1 MSTVYALLAVAA
13 VVMIVAGAFKLRD
26 PASSEPVL
34 RLLHLPATPWAA
46 RLYGVAEIGV
56 GAGALLLGGVLFPL
70 AAAVLFGG
78 FALVVVR
85 LLRLGDA
92 APSCGCF
99 GRLSSAP
106 SRLHVMVNLAAASVA
121 VVAAV
126 HNGPGLAALTTDGAG
141 IPMIELVVAAAL
153 VALASWLVIA
163 VVTVLPP
170 TLEAT
175 RRGPRPP
182 AVRTFDIPEGNW

>member
-1 MSTVYALLAVAA
+1 MTSVYALLAVAA

-34 RLLHLPATPWAA
+34 RLLHLPAAPWAA
-46 RLYGVAEIGV
+46 RLYGLLEIGA
-56 GAGALLLGGVLFPL
+56 GAGALLFGGVLFPL
-70 AAAVLFGG
+70 LVALLFGS
-78 FALVVVR
+78 FALVVVG
-85 LLRLGDA
+85 LLRLGAA

-99 GRLSSAP
+99 GRLSSSP
-106 SRLHVMVNLAAASVA
+106 SRLHVGVNIGAA
-121 VVAAV
+121 VVALVA
-126 HNGPGLAALTTDGAG
+126 GAGDEPGLVGLANGGTGSS
-141 IPMIELVVAAAL
+141 MIELVVAAAL

-170 TLEAT
+170 ALEAT

-182 AVRTFDIPEGNW
+182 AVRTFEIPEGNW